1 MKQERNYWKIA
12 FWTLVG
18 ILFLGGGIVSWK
30 LFAPSPEHV
39 SKEEQTEIQK
49 AEKKEQVP
57 IQISLTGNE
66 VETMVN
72 EALNTK
78 ENQKTSYDFVLQKK
92 EALLQMKT
100 KLLGLS
106 VEIIA
111 KVQPVVMENGDLKLK
126 INELGCGELLHF
138 PTKFLLREIKRNEIL
153 PKWIEV
159 LPDEKAFE
167 LHFAESPFSNYGH
180 LKVETIDLNRD
191 VYQFTFDLNMKK
203 MLQNS

>member
-1 MKQERNYWKIA
+1 MKEEKNKWKIA
-12 FWTLVG
+12 FWTLLG
-18 ILFLGGGIVSWK
+18 IILLGGGIMGWK
-30 LFAPSPEHV
+30 LFAPSPEHL
-39 SKEEQTEIQK
+39 SKKEQATIQK
-49 AEKKEQVP
+49 AEQKDQVP

-66 VETMVN
+66 VETIIN

-78 ENQKTSYDFVLQKK
+78 EDQQTTYDFVLQKK

-126 INELGCGELLHF
+126 ITKLGCGELLHF
-138 PTKFLLREIKRNEIL
+138 PTKFLLREIQRNKIL
-153 PKWIEV
+153 PEWIEV

-167 LHFAESPFSNYGH
+167 LHFVESPFSNYGH

>member
-1 MKQERNYWKIA
+1 MKKERNYWKIA

-18 ILFLGGGIVSWK
+18 ILLLGGGMIGWK
-30 LFAPSPEHV
+30 LFAPSPEHL

-49 AEKKEQVP
+49 VEKKEQVP

-66 VETMVN
+66 VETMIN
-72 EALNTK
+72 AALNTK
-78 ENQKTSYDFVLQKK
+78 ENQKTTYDFVLQKK
-92 EALLQMKT
+92 EAVLQMNT

-111 KVQPVVMENGDLKLK
+111 KVQPIVMENGDLKLK

-138 PTKFLLREIKRNEIL
+138 PTKFILKEIKKNEIL
-153 PKWIEV
+153 PEWIEV

-167 LHFAESPFSNYGH
+167 IHFAESPFSNYGH

-191 VYQFTFDLNMKK
+191 VYHFTFDLNMKK